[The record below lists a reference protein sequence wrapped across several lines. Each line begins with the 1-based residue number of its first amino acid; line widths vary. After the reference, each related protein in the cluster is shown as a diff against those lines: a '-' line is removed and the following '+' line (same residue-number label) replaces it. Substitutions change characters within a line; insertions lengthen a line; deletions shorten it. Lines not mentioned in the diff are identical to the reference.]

1 MFLESHLGISLH
13 PCPAQYLLYT
23 TAYFLAYVRV
33 GKLARLVMM
42 DTNQEFHAVLDTF
55 TKFLIVAIHQILH
68 NRNIYPPTTFIT
80 AKMYNLP
87 VHQNRHSGLCEYIND
102 ATTAVHRAILS
113 GTVKRIS
120 VVIFVQ
126 NLPREKFV
134 FDISRLSQRI
144 LDTAGREI
152 ELEESFPLVDAEEQ
166 LRAALSKLRDHCV
179 SLDALDAQGTF
190 SMALENDKD
199 SALGSDDGQ
208 QWVNVPQTGTA
219 EDRCRGEHSSNN
231 VRIWSVEAG
240 ALAFEV
246 WYGLFWTASR
256 PSSDIPSQ
264 TQASHGSTT
273 SSSHIY
279 GTFPSSQMDS
289 VI

>member
-1 MFLESHLGISLH
+1 M
-13 PCPAQYLLYT
+13 
-23 TAYFLAYVRV
+23 
-33 GKLARLVMM
+33 
-42 DTNQEFHAVLDTF
+42 
-55 TKFLIVAIHQILH
+55 
-68 NRNIYPPTTFIT
+68 
-80 AKMYNLP
+80 
-87 VHQNRHSGLCEYIND
+87 
-102 ATTAVHRAILS
+102 
-113 GTVKRIS
+113 VKRIS

-152 ELEESFPLVDAEEQ
+152 QLEESFPLMDAEEK

-190 SMALENDKD
+190 SMALETDKD
-199 SALGSDDGQ
+199 PALGSDDRQ
-208 QWVNVPQTGTA
+208 QWVNAPQTGTA
-219 EDRCRGEHSSNN
+219 EDRCRGEHASNN
-231 VRIWSVEAG
+231 VRIRSVEAN

-246 WYGLFWTASR
+246 WYEPVWTASR
-256 PSSDIPSQ
+256 LSPNIPSQ

-273 SSSHIY
+273 SSSSDIY
-279 GTFPSSQMDS
+279 GTFPSSQTDW